1 MREAVDKRQ
10 NRVAVKQQ
18 SLTFAGMGHIGQ
30 LMGADVQLL
39 GQNLPVTVGLIE
51 HIHKV
56 RIFKNVRYFG
66 TCQKVLH
73 ILRILGTCRTDADDL
88 PMQPLHK
95 GCIIGW
101 VSGVTTA
108 FPPKNRT

>member
-10 NRVAVKQQ
+10 NRVALKQQ

-51 HIHKV
+51 LTV
-56 RIFKNVRYFG
+56 RG
-66 TCQKVLH
+66 
-73 ILRILGTCRTDADDL
+73 
-88 PMQPLHK
+88 
-95 GCIIGW
+95 
-101 VSGVTTA
+101 
-108 FPPKNRT
+108 

>member
-18 SLTFAGMGHIGQ
+18 SLTFAGMGHIGK

-51 HIHKV
+51 Y
-56 RIFKNVRYFG
+56 R
-66 TCQKVLH
+66 
-73 ILRILGTCRTDADDL
+73 
-88 PMQPLHK
+88 
-95 GCIIGW
+95 
-101 VSGVTTA
+101 
-108 FPPKNRT
+108 

>member
-39 GQNLPVTVGLIE
+39 GQNLPVTV
-51 HIHKV
+51 
-56 RIFKNVRYFG
+56 
-66 TCQKVLH
+66 
-73 ILRILGTCRTDADDL
+73 LRDL
-88 PMQPLHK
+88 PEGPSH
-95 GCIIGW
+95 
-101 VSGVTTA
+101 SA
-108 FPPKNRT
+108 

>member
-39 GQNLPVTVGLIE
+39 GQNLPVTVSIYTKSEFSKMFDTSGLARRSFTFCVMAVGSPP
-51 HIHKV
+51 H
-56 RIFKNVRYFG
+56 
-66 TCQKVLH
+66 
-73 ILRILGTCRTDADDL
+73 LRKRFQIS
-88 PMQPLHK
+88 ME
-95 GCIIGW
+95 
-101 VSGVTTA
+101 
-108 FPPKNRT
+108 

>member
-51 HIHKV
+51 HMLFV
-56 RIFKNVRYFG
+56 FF
-66 TCQKVLH
+66 
-73 ILRILGTCRTDADDL
+73 LGQGKSPFL
-88 PMQPLHK
+88 
-95 GCIIGW
+95 
-101 VSGVTTA
+101 
-108 FPPKNRT
+108 